1 MSEIIV
7 ISKDDFKSL
16 INEIS
21 YKAGKASATEV
32 LSQVEKQQD
41 DKISK
46 EETLSLLGIGSDKL
60 AKLRE
65 NREIIYYAGTRPFL
79 YSRASVKKYLSRV
92 TVLPSKFIKNST

>member
-7 ISKDDFKSL
+7 LSKDDLKSL
-16 INEIS
+16 IHEIS

-32 LSQVEKQQD
+32 LAQVEKQQE

-46 EETLSLLGIGSDKL
+46 EVALSLLGIGSDKL

-65 NREIIYYAGTRPFL
+65 NREIVYYAGTRPFL
-79 YSRASVKKYLSRV
+79 YSRKSIEKYLSSL
-92 TVLPSKFIKNST
+92 TVPASKLIKDSA

>member
-7 ISKDDFKSL
+7 LSKDDFKSL
-16 INEIS
+16 IYEIS

-32 LSQVEKQQD
+32 LTQIEKEQE

-46 EETLSLLGIGSDKL
+46 EEALSLLGVGTEKL

-65 NREIIYYAGTRPFL
+65 NREIVYYAGTRPFK
-79 YSRASVKKYLSRV
+79 YSRRSIEKYLAKV
-92 TVLPSKFIKNST
+92 TVPASKLLKYGA

>member
-7 ISKDDFKSL
+7 LSKDDFKSL
-16 INEIS
+16 IHEIS

-32 LSQVEKQQD
+32 LSQIEKQQD

-46 EETLSLLGIGSDKL
+46 EEALSLLGVKSDKL

-65 NREIIYYAGTRPFL
+65 NREIVYFAGTRPFL
-79 YSRASVKKYLSRV
+79 YSRASIEKYLSSV
-92 TVLPSKFIKNST
+92 IVPSSKFIKHSA